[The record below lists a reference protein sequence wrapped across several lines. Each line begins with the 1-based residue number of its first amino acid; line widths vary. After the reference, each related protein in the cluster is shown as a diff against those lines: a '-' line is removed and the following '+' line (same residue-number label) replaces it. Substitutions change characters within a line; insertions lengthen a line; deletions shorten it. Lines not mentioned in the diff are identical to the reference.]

1 LIRKNLSRHYWN
13 LRVYVRLLSPPYGG
27 GDQEGVGNYS
37 NLPLTPSFVRSGA
50 ENLVMLLDH
59 HFLNLAHHLALQNL
73 GNTSPNPSVGAVLT
87 KNDQVLAYAF
97 HDRAGEPHAEVLAI
111 KKAGDSA
118 RNATLYCSLEPCC
131 HHGKTPPCTDLIAE
145 NEISRVVFGPLD
157 KNPVVGGKGRASL
170 ESKGIAVEQLP
181 SPAIEAIYEPFFS
194 TFVKGRP
201 YVICKAAITANGIIS
216 PADRN
221 CRWITNET
229 SLAYVHQMRAQCD
242 AILVGA
248 DTVLLDRPHL
258 TVRAE
263 GLVRRPLRVI
273 IDSRFKLQ
281 PDDCSLLESDVPVL
295 ICGLESAP
303 AGKEDVWKS
312 YGVETHRFR
321 NLRSLLSYL
330 FQKGILK
337 MIIEGGQ
344 KIYTFFHTAGLI
356 DEYILMIAPRLLTG
370 KNFLNLLGGPE
381 QSLTDSTRFKIDP
394 PIEFEGDL
402 LLRLRK

>member
-1 LIRKNLSRHYWN
+1 MS
-13 LRVYVRLLSPPYGG
+13 
-27 GDQEGVGNYS
+27 
-37 NLPLTPSFVRSGA
+37 
-50 ENLVMLLDH
+50 LDH

-87 KNDQVLAYAF
+87 KNDRVLAFAF
-97 HDRAGEPHAEVLAI
+97 HNRAGEPHAEVLAI
-111 KKAGDSA
+111 ETAGDSA
-118 RNATLYCSLEPCC
+118 QGATLYCSLEPCC
-131 HHGKTPPCTDLIAE
+131 HHGKTLPCTDLIAE
-145 NEISRVVFGPLD
+145 RGISRVVFGAVD
-157 KNPVVGGKGRASL
+157 RNPVVNGKGRASL
-170 ESKGIAVEQLP
+170 ESKGIVVEQVAN
-181 SPAIEAIYEPFFS
+181 PAIEALYEPFFS
-194 TFVKGRP
+194 TFLKGLP
-201 YVICKAAITANGIIS
+201 YVISKAAITANGIIS

-221 CRWITNET
+221 SRWITNET
-229 SLAYVHQMRAQCD
+229 SLAYVHQLRAQCD

-263 GLVRRPLRVI
+263 GLARRPLRVI

-281 PDDCSLLESDVPVL
+281 PDNCSLLESDVPVM
-295 ICGLESAP
+295 ICGLESAQ
-303 AGKEDVWKS
+303 AGKEDVWKT

-321 NLRSLLSYL
+321 NLRSLLSHL

-370 KNFLNLLGGPE
+370 KNFLNFLGGPE
-381 QSLTDSTRFKIDP
+381 ESLSVSSRFRIDP
-394 PIEFEGDL
+394 PIEFEGDVV
-402 LLRLRK
+402 LRLRK